1 MNSILNAKT
10 STGGAVARNG
20 FEYQDA
26 YALLKLPQWLAQDA
40 FVEFISEAIGDLE
53 VCYFTQAGVK
63 RVFHEAKN
71 HVLTSTDFW
80 VEVEQFK
87 TAFDK
92 GAGVYEHFVLVTP
105 RLPGPLSPLFTLL
118 ERIRG
123 VGSGAGGAPLL
134 VDARREFIERVVK
147 EKKSEALAN
156 FILERVSF
164 EEFDATAAEARFPG
178 EMLSALPVF
187 DGLPSRRLRD
197 VQEKLDTLVRKSFRQ
212 GVTRAELEN
221 TILGT
226 LADGEAAAW
235 AERPSQVKLLRAD
248 GDAVQTYELGLD
260 LRPFVGPERSSLGTA
275 KWRELHATA
284 VRAGEFLQASRPGR
298 RKVLLPAELRM
309 SAAVVVGHAFKAARG
324 HVLLLKHRETTY
336 DLGKHEHAARDF
348 FAANEGG
355 GSPGTT
361 EAVVDLEIGPLTDD
375 VTQACAT
382 LGLSGLP
389 RLRLTSGSGLPD
401 LAVLN
406 KAVSEAR
413 QHLARF
419 RAQLGASVIHL
430 FVKGPS
436 FFAMALGHRLNG
448 VGDVQLYDWMGS
460 HYAAT
465 ARLESVS

>member
-26 YALLKLPQWLAQDA
+26 YALVKLPQWLAQDA

-53 VCYFTQAGVK
+53 VCYFTPAGVK

-105 RLPGPLSPLFTLL
+105 RLPGPLSALFTLL

-123 VGSGAGGAPLL
+123 VGAGAGGAPLL
-134 VDARREFIERVVK
+134 VDARREFVERVVK
-147 EKKSEALAN
+147 EKKPEALAN

-164 EEFDATAAEARFPG
+164 EEFDATAAETRFAG
-178 EMLSALPVF
+178 ELLDALPVF
-187 DGLPSRRLRD
+187 DALPARRVRD

-212 GVTRAELEN
+212 GVTRADLEN

-235 AERPSQVKLLRAD
+235 AERPSQMKLLRAD
-248 GDAVQTYELGLD
+248 GDAAHTYELALD
-260 LRPFVGPERSSLGTA
+260 LRPFVGPGRGSLSA
-275 KWRELHATA
+275 ASWEELHAAA

-309 SAAVVVGHAFKAARG
+309 SAAVVLGHAFKATRG
-324 HVLLLKHRETTY
+324 HVVLLKHRETTY
-336 DLGKHEHAARDF
+336 DLGKHEQAAADF
-348 FAANEGG
+348 FTVGEEP
-355 GSPGTT
+355 GSAGKA
-361 EAVVDLEIGPLTDD
+361 EAVVAIEIGPLTDD
-375 VTQACAT
+375 VKQACAA
-382 LGLSGLP
+382 LGLNDLP
-389 RLRLTSGSGLPD
+389 RLRLSSGSGLPD
-401 LAVLN
+401 LAVVN
-406 KAVSEAR
+406 RAVWEAR
-413 QHLARF
+413 QNLARF

-436 FFAMALGHRLNG
+436 FFAAALGHRLNG

-460 HYAAT
+460 EYTPTARLAT
-465 ARLESVS
+465 AR